1 VKPDRPKDQLESLG
15 SFIRG
20 QRKAAELTLR
30 DLAEKTGVSNPYLS
44 QLERGLHEPSM
55 RVLSSIAE
63 ALEVS
68 IETLLGMAGLISS
81 DDGEDGDNVVSVE
94 AAIAADDNLKPE
106 QRDAILAVYRSYV
119 DANNT

>member
-1 VKPDRPKDQLESLG
+1 MKPDRPKDQLESLG